1 MSLAFRNR
9 TARRARPR
17 ALTPMAEEVRAGLL
31 SDPPYIP
38 SKYFYDDRGS
48 ALFEEITRL
57 PEYYQTRTE
66 ESILARVAGEVIL
79 RVHPRE
85 LVELGSGAGRK
96 IRMLLD
102 ALVQRNRD
110 VQARSRLVLLDINAR
125 FVEESA
131 RRLEADYPGL
141 DVTGVVGDFTGT
153 LDELGPG
160 GGRLVVLFA
169 GTIGN
174 LVPGEATRFLRRTA
188 RHLAPGDGFLV
199 GLDLVKDPTRL
210 ERAYNDAAGVTAA
223 FNLNMLEHVNRELGG
238 DFDIRRWR
246 HRAFY
251 DGAREW
257 IEMRLVSTV
266 HQRVHVQDAGIELT
280 FDRGDEILTEYSCKY
295 TRESFTRLL
304 VGTGLVVDGWYQDEE
319 SLFAL
324 ALLGREDA

>member
-1 MSLAFRNR
+1 MGLAFRNR
-9 TARRARPR
+9 TARATRP
-17 ALTPMAEEVRAGLL
+17 LTPMAEEVRAGLL

-66 ESILARVAGEVIL
+66 ESIIARVAGEVIA
-79 RVHPRE
+79 RVHPHE

-96 IRMLLD
+96 IRMLID
-102 ALVQRNRD
+102 ALLQENLAAH
-110 VQARSRLVLLDINAR
+110 ARPRLVLLDINAR

-131 RRLEADYPGL
+131 RRLGADYPGL
-141 DVTGVVGDFTGT
+141 GVEGVIGDFTGT

-160 GGRLVVLFA
+160 EGRLVVLFA

-174 LVPGEATRFLRRTA
+174 LVPGDATRFLRRTA

-199 GLDLVKDPTRL
+199 GLDLVKDPARL

-223 FNLNMLEHVNRELGG
+223 FNLNILEHVNRELGG
-238 DFDIRRWR
+238 DFDTRRWR

-251 DGAREW
+251 DPAREW
-257 IEMRLVSTV
+257 IEMRLVSTER
-266 HQRVHVQDAGIELT
+266 QRVRVLDAGIDLT
-280 FDRGDEILTEYSCKY
+280 FEAGDEILTEYSCKY
-295 TRESFTRLL
+295 TRASFGRLL
-304 VGTGLVVDGWYQDEE
+304 VGTGLRIDGWYQDAEG
-319 SLFAL
+319 LFAL
-324 ALLGREDA
+324 ALLGREDT